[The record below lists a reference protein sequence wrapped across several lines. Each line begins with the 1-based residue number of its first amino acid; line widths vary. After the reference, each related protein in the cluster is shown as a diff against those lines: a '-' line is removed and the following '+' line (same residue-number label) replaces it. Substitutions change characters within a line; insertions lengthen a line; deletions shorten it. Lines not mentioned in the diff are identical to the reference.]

1 MQGPSEE
8 DILLEGIKPNDAV
21 EQMQYLHVYV
31 VKARDLP
38 AKDITGAIDPYV
50 EIRVASCN
58 AITQHFEK
66 NSNPVWNQIFL
77 FSNDHII
84 QSSVLDV
91 AVKDKDFVEDDFV
104 GGVSFD
110 LSEIPFTIPQADI
123 SLAPQW
129 YRLKGRMGDRV
140 EGELMLAVWMGA
152 QANDTFPEA
161 SSSHAQVVNV
171 ADDFVNTRSKVYF
184 SPRLWYLRVNVIEAE
199 DLLPNDKS
207 RSLEV
212 SVKAIV
218 GYQALRTRVCANKS
232 INPMWNED
240 LMFVV
245 AEPFEEHLILSVED
259 KVAPNKD
266 EVLGRCV
273 IPLQYV
279 DRRLDHRLVVKPM
292 WYNLEKHV
300 PNEREKKEIQISGRI
315 HVRICL
321 EGGYHVL
328 YEPTEY
334 SSDLRPSAKQLWK
347 SNIGILELGI
357 LGAHNLLPMK
367 KRGTSTTD
375 AYCVAKYGEKW
386 VRTRTVRD
394 SFAPKWNEQYTWEV
408 FDPNTVITI
417 GVFDNC
423 NLQTPQVGYR
433 SALAK
438 DSKIGK
444 IRIRLSTLETGR
456 VYTYMYPL
464 LVLLPSGVKKM
475 GEIHLAVRFTCT
487 SLLNMMRMYSQPL
500 LPKMHHLQPLNFS
513 QIESL
518 RHQAA
523 QIVSMSLSRAEPP
536 VRKEVVEYMLDV
548 SSDTWSMRRSKANFF
563 RIMGIL
569 SGLLAVRIWFDQ
581 ICNWKNPIKTV
592 LIHIL
597 FLILVVYPRSIL
609 AVIFLYIP
617 LRIAYLYRWRP
628 RRPPFVD
635 TRLSY
640 ADIVHPDELDE
651 EFDTF
656 PTSRPA
662 DIVRMRYDRLRTIAG
677 RLQTVAGDLATQ
689 GERVLGLM
697 IWRDP
702 RATAL
707 FLILYSVAGIVLYFT
722 PFQVVAILTG
732 LFVLRHPI
740 FRNKLPSAPLN
751 FFRRL
756 PSRADQM
763 L

>member
-1 MQGPSEE
+1 MQGPSVEGF
-8 DILLEGIKPNDAV
+8 LLKEIKPNV

-31 VKARDLP
+31 VKAKDLP
-38 AKDITGAIDPYV
+38 AKDIAGAIDPYV
-50 EIRVASCN
+50 EIRLASCN
-58 AITQHFEK
+58 DVTEHFEK
-66 NSNPVWNQIFL
+66 NSNPVWNQVFL
-77 FSNDHII
+77 FSKDHI
-84 QSSVLDV
+84 QSCSVLDV
-91 AVKDKDFVEDDFV
+91 TVKDKDFVEDDFV
-104 GGVSFD
+104 GRVSFD
-110 LSEIPFTIPQADI
+110 LSEIPFSIPRDV
-123 SLAPQW
+123 SLAPRW

-140 EGELMLAVWMGA
+140 EGELMLAVWMGD

-161 SSSHAQVVNV
+161 SNSHPRAVNV

-184 SPRLWYLRVNVIEAE
+184 SPRLWYLRVNVIEAV

-218 GYQALRTRVCANKS
+218 GYQVLRTRVSANKS
-232 INPMWNED
+232 MNPMWNED

-245 AEPFEEHLILSVED
+245 AEPFEEVLILSVED
-259 KVAPNKD
+259 KD
-266 EVLGRCV
+266 EVLGRCA

-279 DRRLDHRLVVKPM
+279 DKRLDYRPAVKPK
-292 WYNLEKHV
+292 WYNLENHV
-300 PNEREKKEIQISGRI
+300 PDEREMKEIQISGRI
-315 HVRICL
+315 LVGICL

-328 YEPTEY
+328 DEPTDY
-334 SSDLRPSAKQLWK
+334 SSDLRPSSKELWK

-357 LGAHNLLPMK
+357 LSARNLLPMK
-367 KRGTSTTD
+367 KRRTSATTD

-386 VRTRTVRD
+386 VRTRTVTD
-394 SFAPKWNEQYTWEV
+394 SFAPEWNEQYTWEV

-423 NLQTPQVGYR
+423 NLQTPQVGYGYR

-444 IRIRLSTLETGR
+444 IRIRLSTLETDR
-456 VYTYMYPL
+456 VYAHSYPL

-475 GEIHLAVRFTCT
+475 GDIHLTVRFTCS

-500 LPKMHHLQPLNFS
+500 LPKMHHLQPITVS
-513 QIESL
+513 QIDSL
-518 RHQAA
+518 RHQAT
-523 QIVSMSLSRAEPP
+523 QIVSMSLCRAEPP

-548 SSDTWSMRRSKANFF
+548 GSSMWSMRRSKANFF

-662 DIVRMRYDRLRTIAG
+662 DIVRMRYDRLRSVAG
-677 RLQTVAGDLATQ
+677 RVQTVVGDLATQ
-689 GERVLGLM
+689 GERVLALM
-697 IWRDP
+697 SWRDP

-740 FRNKLPSAPLN
+740 FRNKLPSAPVN

-756 PSRADQM
+756 PSRTDQM

>member
-1 MQGPSEE
+1 MQGPSVEGF
-8 DILLEGIKPNDAV
+8 LLKEIKPNV

-31 VKARDLP
+31 VKAKDLP
-38 AKDITGAIDPYV
+38 AKDIAGAIDPYV
-50 EIRVASCN
+50 EIRLASCN
-58 AITQHFEK
+58 AVTQHFEK
-66 NSNPVWNQIFL
+66 NSNPVWNQVFL
-77 FSNDHII
+77 FSEDHI
-84 QSSVLDV
+84 QSCSVLDV
-91 AVKDKDFVEDDFV
+91 TVKDKDFVEDDFV
-104 GGVSFD
+104 GRVSFD
-110 LSEIPFTIPQADI
+110 LSEIPFSIPRDV
-123 SLAPQW
+123 SLAPRW

-140 EGELMLAVWMGA
+140 EGELMLAIWMGD
-152 QANDTFPEA
+152 QANDTFPVA
-161 SSSHAQVVNV
+161 SNSHPRAVNV

-184 SPRLWYLRVNVIEAE
+184 SPRLWYLRVKVIEAL
-199 DLLPNDKS
+199 DLLPNDTS

-218 GYQALRTRVCANKS
+218 GYQVLRTRVSANKS
-232 INPMWNED
+232 MNPMWNED

-245 AEPFEEHLILSVED
+245 AEPFEEALILSVED
-259 KVAPNKD
+259 ED
-266 EVLGRCV
+266 EVLGRCA

-279 DRRLDHRLVVKPM
+279 DKRLDYRPTVKPR
-292 WYNLEKHV
+292 WYNLENHV
-300 PNEREKKEIQISGRI
+300 PDEREMKEIQISGRI
-315 HVRICL
+315 LVGICL

-328 YEPTEY
+328 DESTDY
-334 SSDLRPSAKQLWK
+334 SSDLRPSSKQLWK
-347 SNIGILELGI
+347 SNIGILELVI
-357 LGAHNLLPMK
+357 LSARNLLPMK
-367 KRGTSTTD
+367 KRRTSATTD

-386 VRTRTVRD
+386 VRTRTVTD
-394 SFAPKWNEQYTWEV
+394 SFAPEWNEQYTWEV

-423 NLQTPQVGYR
+423 NLQSPQVGYR

-444 IRIRLSTLETGR
+444 IRIRLSTLETDR
-456 VYTYMYPL
+456 VYSHSYPL

-475 GEIHLAVRFTCT
+475 GEIQLTVRFTCS

-500 LPKMHHLQPLNFS
+500 LPKMHHLQPITDS
-513 QIESL
+513 RIDIL
-518 RHQAA
+518 RHHAT

-548 SSDTWSMRRSKANFF
+548 GSSIWSFRKSRANFL
-563 RIMGIL
+563 RIM
-569 SGLLAVRIWFDQ
+569 SVLAEVISIWRWVDG
-581 ICNWKNPIKTV
+581 ICNWKNPITTV

-617 LRIAYLYRWRP
+617 LRIAYRYRWRP
-628 RRPPFVD
+628 RHPIFVD
-635 TRLSY
+635 TRVSY
-640 ADIVHPDELDE
+640 VDNVHPDELDE

-662 DIVRMRYDRLRTIAG
+662 DIVRMRYDRLRSIAG

-689 GERVLGLM
+689 GERVLALM

-707 FLILYSVAGIVLYFT
+707 FLILHSVAGIVLYFT
-722 PFQVVAILTG
+722 PFQVVVILTG

-740 FRNKLPSAPLN
+740 FRNKLPSAPVN